1 MKAHRTRLATAAV
14 CLLALAGCSDD
25 ADKEPADT
33 SASRS
38 PSPAAQTLDGLLEKS
53 LALGGAHVEMALPAT
68 KGTGSGEVD
77 FSSDAPEVDL
87 TIKEPRQ
94 PRARLIVA
102 DGAMYAHQKNQN
114 DDKFTMLDEESFDLS
129 VYGLDPSEI
138 LEEVKTFK
146 DGKDLGGGHFRFAE
160 DDRAVDFYLGP
171 DQLLQ
176 RMSLT
181 GWLPRVEVTWTDWG
195 KDVDIQA
202 PPAAR
207 IMATPSASPSA

>member
-1 MKAHRTRLATAAV
+1 MKAHRTRLALAAV

-25 ADKEPADT
+25 GDGSPSDT

-38 PSPAAQTLDGLLEKS
+38 PSPAARTLDGLLEKS
-53 LALGGAHVEMALPAT
+53 LARGGAHVEMALPAT
-68 KGTGSGEVD
+68 KGTGSGDVD

-87 TIKEPRQ
+87 TIKEPGQ
-94 PRARLIVA
+94 PPARVIVA
-102 DGAMYAHQKNQN
+102 DGAMYGHQKNQN
-114 DDKFTMLDEESFDLS
+114 DDKFMVLDEGSFDIS
-129 VYGLDPSEI
+129 AFGLDPSSL

-146 DGKDLGGGHFRFAE
+146 DGEDLGGGHFRFAQ
-160 DDRAVDFYLGP
+160 DGRAVDFYLGP

-181 GWLPRVEVTWTDWG
+181 GGLPSVELTWSDWG

-202 PPAAR
+202 PAAAR
-207 IMATPSASPSA
+207 ILATPSASPSA